1 MAADDDDKTEEAT
14 QRKLMEARRKG
25 DIVYSPEVG
34 AAFSLLAATI
44 FVAFMAAPMAHEV
57 AHGFIAF
64 LGSAH
69 EFATTPRAL
78 TSLMGASLAKLA
90 GIVGLTALAFVIA
103 AITARYVQDAP
114 TFTAARLEP
123 KLDKLNPVQGFSR
136 IFGKQALSAFLK
148 SLAKFVVVG
157 AAVAWALW
165 PSDASLERMPLMA
178 PAAIL
183 QFVQDKAV
191 ALMLAV
197 VAATTVIALIDYVAT
212 RQSYRQRQRMS
223 RRELRD
229 EHRQSE
235 GDPLVRLKLRQVR
248 QERARKRMMA
258 QVPNATVVVTNPT
271 HYAVALKY
279 EAETTPAPVCLA
291 KGVDDVALRIRALAE
306 ENNVPIIEDPPLA
319 RALFASADID
329 EPIPRE
335 HYEAV
340 ARVIGVVLGL
350 ARNRRRWPPPR
361 RAGV

>member
-1 MAADDDDKTEEAT
+1 
-14 QRKLMEARRKG
+14 
-25 DIVYSPEVG
+25 
-34 AAFSLLAATI
+34 
-44 FVAFMAAPMAHEV
+44 
-57 AHGFIAF
+57 
-64 LGSAH
+64 
-69 EFATTPRAL
+69 
-78 TSLMGASLAKLA
+78 
-90 GIVGLTALAFVIA
+90 
-103 AITARYVQDAP
+103 
-114 TFTAARLEP
+114 
-123 KLDKLNPVQGFSR
+123 
-136 IFGKQALSAFLK
+136 
-148 SLAKFVVVG
+148 
-157 AAVAWALW
+157 
-165 PSDASLERMPLMA
+165 
-178 PAAIL
+178 
-183 QFVQDKAV
+183 
-191 ALMLAV
+191 
-197 VAATTVIALIDYVAT
+197 
-212 RQSYRQRQRMS
+212 MS